1 MPNRVPWTERKFNFD
16 FPADIFPELIER
28 VRGTP
33 ARVEEIVRADG
44 VDYIACCSIHSADGP
59 VQPGVYL
66 QELDW
71 VE

>member
-33 ARVEEIVRADG
+33 ARVEEIVR
-44 VDYIACCSIHSADGP
+44 SIPPEILTKREGDTWSI
-59 VQPGVYL
+59 
-66 QELDW
+66 QENIGHLSP
-71 VE
+71 